1 MKKRVKLH
9 FRKLGVRDDN
19 DKIKGRNIKE
29 AESLKQQTTNMKWH
43 KTINMTNKTGRA
55 QTPKQKARKLKTII
69 KKKGNGRNWIKEGK

>member
-43 KTINMTNKTGRA
+43 KTNKTGRA

-69 KKKGNGRNWIKEGK
+69 KKKGNGKKWIKEGK